1 MSRFASRFASRV
13 ANPMREP
20 VRRPAATL
28 LAATVP
34 PAARNHG
41 SDGMGAM
48 R

>member
-1 MSRFASRFASRV
+1 MNRV

-20 VRRPAATL
+20 ARRPRATL

-34 PAARNHG
+34 PAARDHE